1 MGVLGAK
8 GALSGEVEC
17 ARRELRSPGLGFH
30 VSGSR
35 RRAEQ
40 VWGEAPCG
48 ALLLHRV
55 REGTWGWQFA
65 PGSGSAMTLRIV
77 LLGLLQPPPPTPS
90 LRHRFCTGAPEL
102 LGLALATAVLEET
115 SAGTWADG
123 QVAFPPSPPPRAPG
137 VPRALWE

>member
-77 LLGLLQPPPPTPS
+77 LLGLLQPPPPHPFTQTPI
-90 LRHRFCTGAPEL
+90 LHRGPGAPGSC
-102 LGLALATAVLEET
+102 LGHRSFGGNFGRDL
-115 SAGTWADG
+115 G
-123 QVAFPPSPPPRAPG
+123 
-137 VPRALWE
+137 